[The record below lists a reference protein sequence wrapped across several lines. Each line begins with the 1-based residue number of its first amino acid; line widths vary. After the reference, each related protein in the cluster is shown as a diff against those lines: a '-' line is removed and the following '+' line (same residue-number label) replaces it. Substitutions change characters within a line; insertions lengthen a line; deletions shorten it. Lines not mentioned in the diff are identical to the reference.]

1 MTTNL
6 DTKLINAIIGSK
18 EEVEFLQNKLAFL
31 EKLTNEYDSISFDE
45 RLINIIDNAYEIN
58 FDGIIYETY
67 KNIGELVINYKLD
80 IDDFIEDFKISNLD
94 IIEKYNIVAPNG
106 VNTVYDSILSE
117 FDIENITDSD
127 IKKFKQQIIKDFNLK
142 DKAEYQRLVKVSI
155 LELEDDSEVI
165 MDYLTDCERY
175 LNKLIKDKKYSV
187 EIYQTDDVYEDE
199 DDEESSYEG
208 KPMYEGKLIHKD
220 TEEELDDS
228 LTGRYCEI
236 SSVFEELLGYIN
248 NEILN
253 QTQEIDDWLEDSC
266 CPKCKGFN
274 YSEKQDF
281 SGNEIFRNWTCSCG
295 AVWTERYNLTKVFYG
310 GQDKEIKSELED
322 HLAYENKQMGDFLE
336 SLGFTPDDITSLI
349 INGDISQ
356 KAKALKRAKA
366 PFEVKVNSTLAQQ
379 ILDLLNEKLFHSD
392 TSFTHDSDKTRI
404 FIEIGNDLDDEEFK
418 DGYKSLKE
426 ILGVSNLDTFILVDY

>member
-1 MTTNL
+1 MTTTLN
-6 DTKLINAIIGSK
+6 TKLVNAIIGSK

-127 IKKFKQQIIKDFNLK
+127 IENLKIEIIEDFNLHQK
-142 DKAEYQRLVKVSI
+142 YFSNTSVFEFKNDE
-155 LELEDDSEVI
+155 ELAKHI
-165 MDYLTDCERY
+165 KFCESY
-175 LNKLIKDKKYSV
+175 LNYHLLNDTQYIV
-187 EIYQTDDVYEDE
+187 EIYETDDVYEDE
-199 DDEESSYEG
+199 DDEESSYDG
-208 KPMYEGKLIHKD
+208 KPMYEGKLINKN
-220 TEEELDDS
+220 TEEELEDS
-228 LTGRYCEI
+228 TSGRYCEI
-236 SSVFEELLGYIN
+236 SSVFEDLLGYIN
-248 NEILN
+248 SEILN

-266 CPKCKGFN
+266 CPECKGFN
-274 YSEKQDF
+274 YASKQDF
-281 SGNEIFRNWTCSCG
+281 EGNEIFRNWTCSCG

-310 GQDKEIKSELED
+310 GQDKEIYSEMENT
-322 HLAYENKQMGDFLE
+322 LAYENKQMGDFLE

-349 INGDISQ
+349 INGDAAQ

>member
-18 EEVEFLQNKLAFL
+18 EQVEFLQNKLAFL
-31 EKLTNEYDSISFDE
+31 EKLTKEYDSISFEE
-45 RLINIIDNAYEIN
+45 RLQDIVDRADEIN

-117 FDIENITDSD
+117 FDFENITDSD
-127 IKKFKQQIIKDFNLK
+127 IKKFKQQIIKDFNLE

-175 LNKLIKDKKYSV
+175 LNKLIKNTQYIV
-187 EIYQTDDVYEDE
+187 EIYQTDDVYED
-199 DDEESSYEG
+199 DDEESSYDG
-208 KPMYEGKLIHKD
+208 KPMYEGKLVHKD
-220 TEEELDDS
+220 TEEELEDS

-236 SSVFEELLGYIN
+236 SSVFEDLLGYIN
-248 NEILN
+248 NEIIN

-266 CPKCKGFN
+266 CPNCKGFN
-274 YSEKQDF
+274 YTSEEHF
-281 SGNEIFRNWTCSCG
+281 EGNEIFRKWTCYCG
-295 AVWTERYNLTKVFYG
+295 SEWTERYNLTKIFYG
-310 GQDKEIKSELED
+310 TQDKEINSELEES
-322 HLAYENKQMGDFLE
+322 LAYENKQMGDFLE

-349 INGDISQ
+349 INGDAAQ
-356 KAKALKRAKA
+356 KAKAPIEFKLN
-366 PFEVKVNSTLAQQ
+366 PILAHY
-379 ILDLLNEKLFHSD
+379 ILDLLNEKLFHSE
-392 TSFTHDSDKTRI
+392 TSFTHDSDKSRI
-404 FIEIGNDLDDEEFK
+404 YIEIGNDLDDEEFK
-418 DGYKSLKE
+418 EYYEEIKE
-426 ILGVSNLDTFILVDY
+426 VLNVSKLDTFILVDY

>member
-1 MTTNL
+1 MTTTLNK
-6 DTKLINAIIGSK
+6 KLLQAIIGSE

-175 LNKLIKDKKYSV
+175 LNKLIKDTKYSV
-187 EIYQTDDVYEDE
+187 EIYQTDDVYED
-199 DDEESSYEG
+199 DEESFYHDRA
-208 KPMYEGKLIHKD
+208 MYEGKLIYKD
-220 TEEELDDS
+220 TEEELEDS

-236 SSVFEELLGYIN
+236 SSVFEELVDYIN

-274 YSEKQDF
+274 YTSKQDF
-281 SGNEIFRNWTCSCG
+281 EGNEIFRKWTCSCG
-295 AVWTERYNLTKVFYG
+295 SEWTERYNLTKVFYG
-310 GQDKEIKSELED
+310 GQDKEIKSELEEN
-322 HLAYENKQMGDFLE
+322 LAYENKQMGDFLE
-336 SLGFTPDDITSLI
+336 SLGFDPNEITSLI
-349 INGDISQ
+349 INGDAAQ

-379 ILDLLNEKLFHSD
+379 ILDLLNDELSHCD
-392 TSFTHDSDKTRI
+392 TSFTHDSDKMRI
-404 FIEIGNDLDDEEFK
+404 YIEIGTDVEEEEFK
-418 DGYKSLKE
+418 DGYEKLKE
-426 ILGVSNLDTFILVDY
+426 ILNVSKLDTFILVDY

>member
-175 LNKLIKDKKYSV
+175 LNKLIKDTQYIV
-187 EIYQTDDVYEDE
+187 EIYQTDDVYED
-199 DDEESSYEG
+199 DEESFYHG
-208 KPMYEGKLIHKD
+208 RAMYEGKIKHKD

-236 SSVFEELLGYIN
+236 SSVFEDLLGYIN
-248 NEILN
+248 SEILN
-253 QTQEIDDWLEDSC
+253 QIQEINDWLEDSC
-266 CPKCKGFN
+266 CPECKGFN
-274 YSEKQDF
+274 YASKQDF
-281 SGNEIFRNWTCSCG
+281 EGNEIFRNWTCSCG

-310 GQDKEIKSELED
+310 GQDKEIKSDLEEN
-322 HLAYENKQMGDFLE
+322 LAYENKRMGDFLE
-336 SLGFTPDDITSLI
+336 RLGLSPSQITDIV
-349 INGDISQ
+349 INGDEIQIRNTIS
-356 KAKALKRAKA
+356 KLKEPKY
-366 PFEVKVNSTLAQQ
+366 FKISSTSAQE
-379 ILDLLNEKLFHSD
+379 ILDLFSEVLHCS
-392 TSFTHDSDKTRI
+392 SSSITHDYELERI
-404 FIEIGNDLDDEEFK
+404 FLEIDSSDYEYFEFTKAYDE
-418 DGYKSLKE
+418 LKN
-426 ILGVSNLDTFILVDY
+426 ILGIKELDSFILIDY

>member
-6 DTKLINAIIGSK
+6 NTKLINAIIGSK
-18 EEVEFLQNKLAFL
+18 EQVEFLQNKLAFL

-175 LNKLIKDKKYSV
+175 LNKLIKDTQYIV
-187 EIYQTDDVYEDE
+187 EIYQTDDVYED
-199 DDEESSYEG
+199 DEESFYHG
-208 KPMYEGKLIHKD
+208 RAMYEGKIKHKD

-236 SSVFEELLGYIN
+236 SSVFEDLLGYIN
-248 NEILN
+248 SEILN
-253 QTQEIDDWLEDSC
+253 QIQEINDWLEDSC
-266 CPKCKGFN
+266 CPECKGFN
-274 YSEKQDF
+274 YASKQDF
-281 SGNEIFRNWTCSCG
+281 EGNEIFRNWTCSCG

-310 GQDKEIKSELED
+310 GQDKEIKSDLEEN
-322 HLAYENKQMGDFLE
+322 LAYENKRMGDFLE
-336 SLGFTPDDITSLI
+336 RLGLSPSQITDIV
-349 INGDISQ
+349 INGDEIQIRNTIS
-356 KAKALKRAKA
+356 KLKEPKY
-366 PFEVKVNSTLAQQ
+366 FKISSTSAQE
-379 ILDLLNEKLFHSD
+379 ILDLFSEVLHCS
-392 TSFTHDSDKTRI
+392 SSSITHDYELERI
-404 FIEIGNDLDDEEFK
+404 FLEIDSSDYEYFEFTKAYDE
-418 DGYKSLKE
+418 LKN
-426 ILGVSNLDTFILVDY
+426 ILGIKELDSFILIDY

>member
-1 MTTNL
+1 M
-6 DTKLINAIIGSK
+6 
-18 EEVEFLQNKLAFL
+18 
-31 EKLTNEYDSISFDE
+31 
-45 RLINIIDNAYEIN
+45 
-58 FDGIIYETY
+58 
-67 KNIGELVINYKLD
+67 
-80 IDDFIEDFKISNLD
+80 
-94 IIEKYNIVAPNG
+94 
-106 VNTVYDSILSE
+106 YDSILSK
-117 FDIENITDSD
+117 FDLKNITDSD
-127 IKKFKQQIIKDFNLK
+127 IKDFKHEIVEDFKLHQKYFSNTSVFEFKNDEEMAKHIKF
-142 DKAEYQRLVKVSI
+142 
-155 LELEDDSEVI
+155 
-165 MDYLTDCERY
+165 CESY
-175 LNKLIKDKKYSV
+175 LNYHLLNDTHYIV
-187 EIYQTDDVYEDE
+187 EIYETDDVYEDE

-310 GQDKEIKSELED
+310 GQDKEIKSELEE